1 MFLITSCRNQMK
13 LKLKNQNMAAFKA
26 VAFQSLACVW
36 FCVSTAAAVQNCSLV
51 NCKLLPVG
59 ENIAS
64 EFRLKASEK
73 GVRMIYLN
81 LKIGNNSYSPLELQ
95 DEFQPDRWVW
105 ARSSEEPML
114 SLLYDYDILSLG
126 LLNYQVRSM
135 TVPLRDEPSGCLAGL
150 NSTCQNMAVGR
161 ALLDNVTMESNSGVV
176 CVAMIE
182 KIARE
187 HYDARS
193 IRYHC
198 CRLNASSI
206 NCDVPVERSSWY
218 QAIQN
223 FLIYLAVV
231 LMFYFPV
238 LLMLLPDYIF
248 DLQYECDKEGN
259 TDELTY
265 SLEEVDSISIHA
277 RNGYAEIPD
286 IHNVKEDRLKSS
298 ILREIPVDD
307 ASPVTCST
315 ALLGCVQRLPDVK
328 MSFNLK
334 LAVLLF
340 CIFPFGLY
348 LNVGLFFV
356 LKDKYFDELFMKV
369 LPGTS
374 VLETPMFFSINIF
387 YPTGPFP
394 YFLLAVVTLT
404 CLTAVLFLRPKDL
417 FLNQDMCVLC
427 GVAKCF
433 FSLPITENEDSV
445 SIGAKMLHHINIIQK
460 VAYLLMFKLFN
471 QYKSGLQKLGNIST
485 CYLKVNHD
493 GSRIRRALFTL
504 WILFSSLVTLF
515 LASLVWVVIASFL
528 FSVSLLLNLFLFS
541 PFLTLFMISMM
552 NIAAKIVKLIS
563 DHITSI
569 QSKFLFGLFTLFAA
583 VYFFLMLFTV
593 FIPVFMLCSFVVGI
607 LGFTIMG
614 LVLNVETV
622 TPYAAFF
629 VVVVTNIYFCYANL
643 QKSYME
649 VKGFISKYWQQ
660 EMHARGPGMQ
670 ATLNSEHST
679 IPANLFWF
687 VSDKVFPVKTK
698 ICLMLGE
705 VAVIVTFL
713 FLTISSI
720 IFFKN
725 EYEIST
731 LVSTIAVFLS
741 GAIPSLFFKGLTKG
755 KKFTGWRKIKLKK
768 KIGAVVT
775 EYVQETSCGCVNRE
789 TEEGSSFQFDNNIV
803 V

>member
-1 MFLITSCRNQMK
+1 MI

-36 FCVSTAAAVQNCSLV
+36 LCVSTAAAVQNCSLV
-51 NCKLLPVG
+51 NCKVLPVG

-81 LKIGNNSYSPLELQ
+81 LNIGNNSYSPLELQ

-105 ARSSEEPML
+105 ARSNKEPML
-114 SLLYDYDILSLG
+114 SLPYDYDILSLG

-135 TVPLRDEPSGCLAGL
+135 TLPLRDEPSECLAGL
-150 NSTCQNMAVGR
+150 KSTCQNMAVGR
-161 ALLDNVTMESNSGVV
+161 ALLDNVTSEGGNTGVV
-176 CVAMIE
+176 CVAVIE
-182 KIARE
+182 KIVLKDFLT
-187 HYDARS
+187 HYDATS
-193 IRYHC
+193 IKYHC

-206 NCDVPVERSSWY
+206 NCDVPVEGSHWY
-218 QAIQN
+218 QAIKH
-223 FLIYLAVV
+223 FLICLAVV
-231 LMFYFPV
+231 LIFYFPA
-238 LLMLLPDYIF
+238 LLPLLPDYIF

-259 TDELTY
+259 TG
-265 SLEEVDSISIHA
+265 V
-277 RNGYAEIPD
+277 RNGYEEIPD
-286 IHNVKEDRLKSS
+286 IHNVREDRLTSS
-298 ILREIPVDD
+298 VLNEIPVDD

-315 ALLGCVQRLPDVK
+315 AFLGCVQRLPDVR

-340 CIFPFGLY
+340 CILPFGFYVNL
-348 LNVGLFFV
+348 GLFFV
-356 LKDKYFDELFMKV
+356 LKEKYFDELFMKV
-369 LPGTS
+369 GTS
-374 VLETPMFFSINIF
+374 ELETPIFFCFKIS
-387 YPTGPFP
+387 YPTGPFQC
-394 YFLLAVVTLT
+394 FSLTLLTLT
-404 CLTAVLFLRPKDL
+404 CLMAVLFLRPKDL
-417 FLNQDMCVLC
+417 FVNQDVCLQC
-427 GVAKCF
+427 TVAKDC
-433 FSLPITENEDSV
+433 FSLPIIENEDSV
-445 SIGAKMLHHINIIQK
+445 SIGAKMLHHLNIIQK
-460 VAYLLMFKLFN
+460 LEYLLMFKFLN

-485 CYLKVNHD
+485 CYLNHN

-515 LASLVWVVIASFL
+515 LASLVWVVITLFFFLVSF
-528 FSVSLLLNLFLFS
+528 LLNLAFFS
-541 PFLTLFMISMM
+541 PFLTLLMISIT
-552 NIAAKIVKLIS
+552 NIGVKIFGVTGDRILS
-563 DHITSI
+563 T
-569 QSKFLFGLFTLFAA
+569 FLLGLFTFSAI
-583 VYFFLMLFTV
+583 V
-593 FIPVFMLCSFVVGI
+593 FILIFVLLAAFFQALMLCSYFVGI

-649 VKGFISKYWQQ
+649 VKGFILKYWQQ
-660 EMHARGPGMQ
+660 EKPPA
-670 ATLNSEHST
+670 LNSEHST
-679 IPANLFWF
+679 IPAELFWF

-741 GAIPSLFFKGLTKG
+741 GAIPSVFFKGLTKG
-755 KKFTGWRKIKLKK
+755 KRFTGRRKIELEE
-768 KIGAVVT
+768 KIEAVVT
-775 EYVQETSCGCVNRE
+775 EYVKKLA
-789 TEEGSSFQFDNNIV
+789 V
-803 V
+803 VL

>member
-1 MFLITSCRNQMK
+1 MT

-51 NCKLLPVG
+51 NCKVLPVG

-81 LKIGNNSYSPLELQ
+81 LKIGNNSYNPLELQ

-105 ARSSEEPML
+105 ARSNKEPML
-114 SLLYDYDILSLG
+114 SLPYDYDILSLG

-135 TVPLRDEPSGCLAGL
+135 TVPLRDDEPSGCLAGL
-150 NSTCQNMAVGR
+150 NSTCQDVAVGR
-161 ALLDNVTMESNSGVV
+161 ALLDNVTSEGGNTGVV
-176 CVAMIE
+176 CVAAIE
-182 KIARE
+182 KIVRKIFLK
-187 HYDARS
+187 HHDTVS
-193 IRYHC
+193 INYHC
-198 CRLNASSI
+198 CGLNASSI
-206 NCDVPVERSSWY
+206 NCDLPIEGNNWY
-218 QAIQN
+218 QAIHN
-223 FLIYLAVV
+223 FLIFLAGV
-231 LMFYFPV
+231 LMFYFPA
-238 LLMLLPDYIF
+238 LLLLLPDYIF

-259 TDELTY
+259 TDELNY
-265 SLEEVDSISIHA
+265 SLNKVNSISIHA
-277 RNGYAEIPD
+277 RNV
-286 IHNVKEDRLKSS
+286 HRLRSPV
-298 ILREIPVDD
+298 LGEIPVDD

-315 ALLGCVQRLPDVK
+315 ALLGCVQGLPDVK

-334 LAVLLF
+334 LAVLLL
-340 CIFPFGLY
+340 CIFPFGFYVFVVLS
-348 LNVGLFFV
+348 FV
-356 LKDKYFDELFMKV
+356 LKEKYFDELFMKV
-369 LPGTS
+369 PPETLARG
-374 VLETPMFFSINIF
+374 TPMFFSISTSF
-387 YPTGPFP
+387 YSFGPFH
-394 YFLLAVVTLT
+394 YFMVALLTLT
-404 CLTAVLFLRPKDL
+404 CLMAVLFLRPKDL
-417 FLNQDMCVLC
+417 FLNQDF
-427 GVAKCF
+427 KCLQCQLAERLY
-433 FSLPITENEDSV
+433 SLPITKNEDSV
-445 SIGAKMLHHINIIQK
+445 SIGDKMLHHLNINQEL
-460 VAYLLMFKLFN
+460 AYLLMFKFLN
-471 QYKSGLQKLGNIST
+471 QCKSDLQKLGNIST
-485 CYLKVNHD
+485 CCLKVNHN
-493 GSRIRRALFTL
+493 GSRIRRALLTL

-515 LASLVWVVIASFL
+515 LGSLVWVVIASFF
-528 FSVSLLLNLFLFS
+528 FSVSLLFNLGFFS
-541 PFLTLFMISMM
+541 PVTTLLALCGRIITCKITTELIRADITIILSGFLL
-552 NIAAKIVKLIS
+552 
-563 DHITSI
+563 
-569 QSKFLFGLFTLFAA
+569 GLYILFAL
-583 VYFFLMLFTV
+583 VYNVLILFV
-593 FIPVFMLCSFVVGI
+593 FYFQVNVLCSFFVGI

-649 VKGFISKYWQQ
+649 VKGIILKYWQQ
-660 EMHARGPGMQ
+660 KMQ

-679 IPANLFWF
+679 IPAKLFWF

-731 LVSTIAVFLS
+731 LVSTISVFLS

-755 KKFTGWRKIKLKK
+755 KRFTGWRKIKLKE
-768 KIGAVVT
+768 KIKAVVI
-775 EYVQETSCGCVNRE
+775 EYVRETSCQGHPTR
-789 TEEGSSFQFDNNIV
+789 I
-803 V
+803 

>member
-1 MFLITSCRNQMK
+1 
-13 LKLKNQNMAAFKA
+13 MAVILLSFIATLFSLVS
-26 VAFQSLACVW
+26 VAANE
-36 FCVSTAAAVQNCSLV
+36 QNCRKL
-51 NCKLLPVG
+51 NCKVEPVG
-59 ENIAS
+59 ENIPS
-64 EFRLKASEK
+64 EFRPKASEK

-81 LKIGNNSYSPLELQ
+81 LKIRNNSYNPLELQ

-105 ARSSEEPML
+105 ARSNKEPML
-114 SLLYDYDILSLG
+114 SLPYDYDILSLG

-182 KIARE
+182 KIVDE
-187 HYDARS
+187 HYDART
-193 IRYHC
+193 INYHC

-206 NCDVPVERSSWY
+206 NCDVPIEGSNWY

-223 FLIYLAVV
+223 FLICLAVV
-231 LMFYFPV
+231 LTMYFPA
-238 LLMLLPDYIF
+238 LPLLLPDYIF
-248 DLQYECDKEGN
+248 DLQYECDKEGS
-259 TDELTY
+259 TDKLTH

-277 RNGYAEIPD
+277 RNGYEEIPD

-298 ILREIPVDD
+298 LLGEIPVDD

-315 ALLGCVQRLPDVK
+315 ALLGCFQRLPDVK

-334 LAVLLF
+334 LAVFLF
-340 CIFPFGLY
+340 CIFPFGFY
-348 LNVGLFFV
+348 VNVGLFFV
-356 LKDKYFDELFMKV
+356 LKEKYFDELFMKV
-369 LPGTS
+369 GTS
-374 VLETPMFFSINIF
+374 ELETPISFCDIIF
-387 YPTGPFP
+387 YLTEPFQ
-394 YFLLAVVTLT
+394 YFLLTLLTLT
-404 CLTAVLFLRPKDL
+404 CLMAVLFLRPKDL
-417 FLNQDMCVLC
+417 FANQDICLQC
-427 GVAKCF
+427 EVAKVIC
-433 FSLPITENEDSV
+433 SLPITENEDSV
-445 SIGAKMLHHINIIQK
+445 SIGAKMLHHLNIIQK
-460 VAYLLMFKLFN
+460 LEYLLMFKFLN
-471 QYKSGLQKLGNIST
+471 RYKTGLQKLGNIST
-485 CYLKVNHD
+485 CYLKVNHN
-493 GSRIRRALFTL
+493 GSRIRRAPFAL

-515 LASLVWVVIASFL
+515 LASLVWVVITLL
-528 FSVSLLLNLFLFS
+528 FFFVSLLLNLACFS
-541 PFLTLFMISMM
+541 PFLTLFMIGIA
-552 NIAAKIVKLIS
+552 NIGVKIVEF
-563 DHITSI
+563 TAESI
-569 QSKFLFGLFTLFAA
+569 VDRILPKFLFGLFTVFAG
-583 VYFFLMLFTV
+583 VYFFLILFAA
-593 FIPVFMLCSFVVGI
+593 FIPVFMLCSFFVGI

-629 VVVVTNIYFCYANL
+629 VVVVTNIYFCYVNL

-649 VKGFISKYWQQ
+649 VKGFILKYWQR
-660 EMHARGPGMQ
+660 EMQ
-670 ATLNSEHST
+670 ATLNGEHST
-679 IPANLFWF
+679 IPAKLFWF

-725 EYEIST
+725 EYKIST

-741 GAIPSLFFKGLTKG
+741 GAIPSLFFKGLTKS

-768 KIGAVVT
+768 KIEAVVT
-775 EYVQETSCGCVNRE
+775 EYVQETNCVGVSRE
-789 TEEGSSFQFDNNIV
+789 TEEGSSDV
-803 V
+803 

>member
-1 MFLITSCRNQMK
+1 
-13 LKLKNQNMAAFKA
+13 MAVILLSFIATLLSLVS
-26 VAFQSLACVW
+26 VAANE
-36 FCVSTAAAVQNCSLV
+36 QNCRIL
-51 NCKLLPVG
+51 NCKVLPVG

-64 EFRLKASEK
+64 EFRLQASEK

-81 LKIGNNSYSPLELQ
+81 LKIGNNSYNPLELQ

-105 ARSSEEPML
+105 ARSNKELML
-114 SLLYDYDILSLG
+114 SLPYDYDILSLG

-161 ALLDNVTMESNSGVV
+161 TLLDNVTMESNSGVV

-182 KIARE
+182 KIV
-187 HYDARS
+187 HKDNDAWS
-193 IRYHC
+193 INYHC

-206 NCDVPVERSSWY
+206 NCDVPVEGTNWY
-218 QAIQN
+218 QAIYN
-223 FLIYLAVV
+223 FLIRLAVV
-231 LMFYFPV
+231 LMIFFPALP
-238 LLMLLPDYIF
+238 LLFPYYIF

-265 SLEEVDSISIHA
+265 SLEEVNSISIHA
-277 RNGYAEIPD
+277 RNVY
-286 IHNVKEDRLKSS
+286 RLKSPV
-298 ILREIPVDD
+298 LGEIPVDD

-334 LAVLLF
+334 LAVLLL
-340 CIFPFGLY
+340 CIFPFGFY
-348 LNVGLFFV
+348 VNVGIFFA
-356 LKDKYFDELFMKV
+356 LKEKYFDELFMKV
-369 LPGTS
+369 PGGTS
-374 VLETPMFFSINIF
+374 KLETPVFFFVSRLF
-387 YPTGPFP
+387 YPNRSFQ
-394 YFLLAVVTLT
+394 YFSVALSTLT
-404 CLTAVLFLRPKDL
+404 YLMAILFLRPTDL
-417 FLNQDMCVLC
+417 FFNQNSNFGCVQC
-427 GVAKCF
+427 RIAKHL

-445 SIGAKMLHHINIIQK
+445 SIGDKMFHHLNIMQK
-460 VAYLLMFKLFN
+460 VAYLLMFKFLN
-471 QYKSGLQKLGNIST
+471 QYKSSLQKLGNIST
-485 CYLKVNHD
+485 CYLKENHN
-493 GSRIRRALFTL
+493 GSRIRRALLTL
-504 WILFSSLVTLF
+504 WILFSSLITLF
-515 LASLVWVVIASFL
+515 LASLVWLVIASFF
-528 FSVSLLLNLFLFS
+528 FSVSLLLNIIIFS
-541 PFLTLFMISMM
+541 PFATLYMICSI
-552 NIAAKIVKLIS
+552 NIVVKIIKLIVAN
-563 DHITSI
+563 ITSI
-569 QSKFLFGLFTLFAA
+569 LSKFLSGLFFVFAA
-583 VYFFLMLFTV
+583 AYISL
-593 FIPVFMLCSFVVGI
+593 IPFAFYLQLLMLCSFFVGI

-649 VKGFISKYWQQ
+649 VKGFILKYWQQ
-660 EMHARGPGMQ
+660 KMQ

-679 IPANLFWF
+679 IPAKLFWF

-755 KKFTGWRKIKLKK
+755 KKFIGWRKIKLKK
-768 KIGAVVT
+768 KIEAVVT
-775 EYVQETSCGCVNRE
+775 EYVQETSSGCVNRE
-789 TEEGSSFQFDNNIV
+789 TEEGSSFQFENNIV

>member
-1 MFLITSCRNQMK
+1 MI

-51 NCKLLPVG
+51 NCKALPVG
-59 ENIAS
+59 ENIAP

-81 LKIGNNSYSPLELQ
+81 LKIGNNSYNPLELQ
-95 DEFQPDRWVW
+95 DEFKPDRWVW
-105 ARSSEEPML
+105 ARSNKEPML
-114 SLLYDYDILSLG
+114 SLLYDYEILSLG

-182 KIARE
+182 KIVHE
-187 HYDARS
+187 HNDAWS
-193 IRYHC
+193 IKSHC

-206 NCDVPVERSSWY
+206 NCDVPVEGSNWY

-223 FLIYLAVV
+223 FLICLAVV
-231 LMFYFPV
+231 LMLYFPA
-238 LLMLLPDYIF
+238 LPLLLPDYIF
-248 DLQYECDKEGN
+248 DLQYECDKEGKA
-259 TDELTY
+259 DELTY

-277 RNGYAEIPD
+277 RNGYVEIPD

-298 ILREIPVDD
+298 LLGEIPVDD

-315 ALLGCVQRLPDVK
+315 ALLGCFQRLPDVK

-334 LAVLLF
+334 FAVLLF
-340 CIFPFGLY
+340 CILPFGLY
-348 LNVGLFFV
+348 VNVVLIFV
-356 LKDKYFDELFMKV
+356 LKEKYFDELFMKV
-369 LPGTS
+369 GTS
-374 VLETPMFFSINIF
+374 ELETPMFFSINIH
-387 YPTGPFP
+387 YPTEPVP
-394 YFLLAVVTLT
+394 YFSLTLLTLT
-404 CLTAVLFLRPKDL
+404 CLMAVLFLRPRDL
-417 FLNQDMCVLC
+417 FVNQDVCLQC
-427 GVAKCF
+427 KVAKDI
-433 FSLPITENEDSV
+433 FSLHITENEDSV
-445 SIGAKMLHHINIIQK
+445 SIGAEMLHHLNINQK
-460 VAYLLMFKLFN
+460 VAYLLMFKFLN

-485 CYLKVNHD
+485 CHLKVNHN
-493 GSRIRRALFTL
+493 GSRIRRAPFTL

-515 LASLVWVVIASFL
+515 LASLVWVVNIL
-528 FSVSLLLNLFLFS
+528 FFFFVSLPLNLLFFS
-541 PFLTLFMISMM
+541 PFVTFF
-552 NIAAKIVKLIS
+552 LIS
-563 DHITSI
+563 FINFGFKVVEFIADITSTL
-569 QSKFLFGLFTLFAA
+569 SKLLLGLFSLFAL
-583 VYFFLMLFTV
+583 VYFLL
-593 FIPVFMLCSFVVGI
+593 ILSPVFLLVSMLCTFFVGI
-607 LGFTIMG
+607 LGFIIMG
-614 LVLNVETV
+614 LVLNIETV

-660 EMHARGPGMQ
+660 EMQ

-679 IPANLFWF
+679 IPAKLFWF

-755 KKFTGWRKIKLKK
+755 KKFIGWRKIKLKK
-768 KIGAVVT
+768 KIEAVVT

-789 TEEGSSFQFDNNIV
+789 TEEGSSV

>member
-1 MFLITSCRNQMK
+1 MFVLNTSCRNQMI
-13 LKLKNQNMAAFKA
+13 LKLKNQNMATFKA
-26 VAFQSLACVW
+26 VVFQSLACVW
-36 FCVSTAAAVQNCSLV
+36 FCVSTSVAVQNCSLV
-51 NCKLLPVG
+51 NCKVLPVG

-64 EFRLKASEK
+64 EFRPKASEK

-81 LKIGNNSYSPLELQ
+81 LKIGNNSYNPLELQ

-105 ARSSEEPML
+105 ARSNKEPML
-114 SLLYDYDILSLG
+114 SLQYDYDILSLG

-182 KIARE
+182 KIVHE
-187 HYDARS
+187 HDDARS
-193 IRYHC
+193 IKYHC
-198 CRLNASSI
+198 CRLNASGI
-206 NCDVPVERSSWY
+206 NCDVPVEVSKWY

-223 FLIYLAVV
+223 FLLYLASV
-231 LMFYFPV
+231 LIFYFPA
-238 LLMLLPDYIF
+238 LPLLLPDYIF
-248 DLQYECDKEGN
+248 DLQYECEKEGN
-259 TDELTY
+259 TDELND
-265 SLEEVDSISIHA
+265 SLDEVDLIFIHA
-277 RNGYAEIPD
+277 RNGYEEIPD
-286 IHNVKEDRLKSS
+286 IHNVKEDRLLS
-298 ILREIPVDD
+298 EIPVDD

-315 ALLGCVQRLPDVK
+315 AFLGCIQRLPDVK

-340 CIFPFGLY
+340 CIFPFGFY
-348 LNVGLFFV
+348 VNVGLFFV
-356 LKDKYFDELFMKV
+356 LKEKYFDELFMKV
-369 LPGTS
+369 PVGTS
-374 VLETPMFFSINIF
+374 TLEPPMFFSTSIL
-387 YPTGPFP
+387 YPTGPFQ
-394 YFLLAVVTLT
+394 YFLLALLALT
-404 CLTAVLFLRPKDL
+404 CSMAVLFLRPTDL
-417 FLNQDMCVLC
+417 FLNQDFTCWQC
-427 GVAKCF
+427 KSAKCF
-433 FSLPITENEDSV
+433 SSLLPIIKNEDSV
-445 SIGAKMLHHINIIQK
+445 SIGDEMLHHLNIIQK
-460 VAYLLMFKLFN
+460 VAYLLMFKFLY
-471 QYKSGLQKLGNIST
+471 QYKSGLKKLGNIST
-485 CYLKVNHD
+485 CYLEVNHNV
-493 GSRIRRALFTL
+493 SRIRRALFTL

-515 LASLVWVVIASFL
+515 LASLVWVVITLFF
-528 FSVSLLLNLFLFS
+528 FSVSLLLNLLLFS
-541 PFLTLFMISMM
+541 PFVTLFMISIINMRDKIFKFTAEF
-552 NIAAKIVKLIS
+552 IADTTRILLKIL
-563 DHITSI
+563 
-569 QSKFLFGLFTLFAA
+569 LGLFTLFAL
-583 VYFFLMLFTV
+583 VYFV
-593 FIPVFMLCSFVVGI
+593 FILYTAYIPVLMLCSFFVGI

-649 VKGFISKYWQQ
+649 VKGFILKYWQQ
-660 EMHARGPGMQ
+660 EMQ
-670 ATLNSEHST
+670 AALNSEHST
-679 IPANLFWF
+679 IPAKLFWF
-687 VSDKVFPVKTK
+687 VTDKVFPVKSK

-768 KIGAVVT
+768 KL
-775 EYVQETSCGCVNRE
+775 RR
-789 TEEGSSFQFDNNIV
+789 
-803 V
+803 